1 MTYGNNNEGLAIFR
15 HMESIL
21 NESCHADEL
30 KELQSQVSLI
40 VIKST
45 VSSMQSSMLLILI
58 MNF

>member
-1 MTYGNNNEGLAIFR
+1 
-15 HMESIL
+15 MESIL